1 MLKSKADYKEIEKEV
16 NKRIEKR
23 NKDKSNIEAEI
34 EKEKASLEAA
44 KDNKQKMLET
54 GTKEEYLSACEK
66 VVRIENALEYLNAKE
81 IQLKKSYKVTKAD
94 LEKVKKAIVKEQD
107 RVTREGL
114 REIKEA
120 LEKVLGLCN
129 DVLSEQKT
137 GDSIYKA
144 LLDSFKA
151 DSSEEEIGELMATSK
166 LLEENYKNTYG
177 LNFIGSLK
185 GETEKLYTRNYN
197 KDVVKQFLN
206 GNEE

>member
-44 KDNKQKMLET
+44 KGNKQKMLET

-94 LEKVKKAIVKEQD
+94 LERVKKAIVKEQD

-144 LLDSFKA
+144 LLDTFKA
-151 DSSEEEIGELMATSK
+151 DSTSEEIGELQSFPG
-166 LLEENYKNTYG
+166 LLKEEYKNAYGFNFVSDLKFNIEKQYSNTY
-177 LNFIGSLK
+177 NRENIIK
-185 GETEKLYTRNYN
+185 
-197 KDVVKQFLN
+197 FLN
-206 GNEE
+206 EK

>member
-44 KDNKQKMLET
+44 KGNKQKMLET

-94 LEKVKKAIVKEQD
+94 LERVKKAIVKEQD

-114 REIKEA
+114 TEIKEA

-151 DSSEEEIGELMATSK
+151 DSSAEEIGELTPK

-177 LNFIGSLK
+177 LNLIGSLK
-185 GETEKLYTRNYN
+185 GDTEKLYTRNYN
-197 KDVVKQFLN
+197 KDAVKQFLN